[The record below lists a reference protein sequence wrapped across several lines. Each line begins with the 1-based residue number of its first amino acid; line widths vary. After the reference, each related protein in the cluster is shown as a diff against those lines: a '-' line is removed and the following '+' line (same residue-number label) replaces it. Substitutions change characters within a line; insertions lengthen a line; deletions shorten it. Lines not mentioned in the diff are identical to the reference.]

1 MALLG
6 GKDLIVR
13 AGEIPDTQ
21 TGALLSKNEVLGNMF
36 IFMFAGHEANANTLV
51 FIILLLACRP
61 GVQKSLQQ
69 DISSILGHKPASQWS
84 HETDF
89 PLLMETHVGA
99 VINETLRLFT
109 VLPFIP
115 KVVGEIP
122 QSIAIAERTCVLPA
136 KTLVLINTSATHR
149 NPKYWA
155 EPRGGCRDFGRTGIA
170 DFNPSQWLRQV
181 EKNTGPFLRPKPGSF
196 IPFSEGGRGCLG
208 RRFALVELCATVSRI
223 FSEYTVELA
232 IEGLPSNASVEEKIN
247 GWQNGRRQAEHALSS
262 EVEFHMALR
271 MIGIIPVNFVRIGNE
286 VFAPLQENL

>member
-1 MALLG
+1 M
-6 GKDLIVR
+6 R
-13 AGEIPDTQ
+13 AGEVPDIQ
-21 TGALLSKNEVLGNMF
+21 TGAFLSKSEVLGNMF

-51 FIILLLACRP
+51 FLILLLACRP

-69 DISSILGHKPASQWS
+69 DISSILGHEPASQWS
-84 HETDF
+84 LETDF
-89 PLLMETHVGA
+89 PLLMESYVGA

-115 KVVGEIP
+115 KVVGKIP
-122 QSIAIAERTCVLPA
+122 QPIAIGDRTCVLPA
-136 KTLVLINTSATHR
+136 NTLVLINTSATHR

-155 EPRGGCRDFGRTGIA
+155 EPRGERRDYGRTTIA
-170 DFNPSQWLRQV
+170 DFNPAQWVRQV
-181 EKNTGPFLRPKPGSF
+181 EKNTGSFLHPKPGSF

-232 IEGLPSNASVEEKIN
+232 IEGLPSYASVEEKIS
-247 GWQNGRRQAEHALSS
+247 GWQNARRRAEHALSS

-271 MIGIIPVNFVRIGNE
+271 MMGTIPINFVRIGNE
-286 VFAPLQENL
+286 VFAPLQGNP